1 MSLSNEELIDE
12 IANKSVKDVV
22 ELVKMME
29 DRFNVSAAN
38 MAMAAPVAGAAPA
51 EAAEEKSDFTVEMK
65 SFGSNKVAVIKAI
78 RAITGLGLKEA
89 KEMVDKAPVVIK
101 EGVDKDTSE
110 DIKKQLTEAGAEVE
124 VT

>member
-124 VT
+124 VK